1 MWYFRSPEIVFGED
15 ALSRLDSLVGK
26 HAFIVTDAAIA
37 SLGLVDR
44 VREKLN
50 GAGTSSTVFSKVE
63 PEPSLQT
70 VQRGAEEMRA
80 VSPDWI
86 IGVGGGSVL
95 DAAMAMRILY
105 ERPDLA
111 PEAINPFE
119 PLGLGTQVRL
129 ICIPTTAGTGSE
141 VTAGAVLTDLEAQR
155 KIEVGSY
162 EAVPD
167 IAIIDPQFTATLP
180 RQLTADTGIDVLTHS
195 VEGYCNTWAN
205 DFCDGLCL
213 QATRMVFEYL
223 PRVVEH
229 GVADMEAR
237 EKMANAAAIA
247 GLGMGNSHIALAHA
261 MGHAAGAIFG
271 IPHGRITGL
280 VLPFT
285 IEYTTNVSAGRYLD
299 LARMIG
305 LPAQDEAQAGQQLA
319 AAIRGLLTRIDQPV
333 SIQAAGISPE
343 DFEAKLA
350 DVCDRAEMD
359 ASIITSRRIPDRS
372 AFEQLFR
379 YAYAGQS
386 IDF

>member
-155 KIEVGSY
+155 KIETGS
-162 EAVPD
+162 
-167 IAIIDPQFTATLP
+167 
-180 RQLTADTGIDVLTHS
+180 
-195 VEGYCNTWAN
+195 
-205 DFCDGLCL
+205 
-213 QATRMVFEYL
+213 
-223 PRVVEH
+223 
-229 GVADMEAR
+229 
-237 EKMANAAAIA
+237 
-247 GLGMGNSHIALAHA
+247 
-261 MGHAAGAIFG
+261 
-271 IPHGRITGL
+271 
-280 VLPFT
+280 
-285 IEYTTNVSAGRYLD
+285 
-299 LARMIG
+299 
-305 LPAQDEAQAGQQLA
+305 
-319 AAIRGLLTRIDQPV
+319 
-333 SIQAAGISPE
+333 
-343 DFEAKLA
+343 
-350 DVCDRAEMD
+350 
-359 ASIITSRRIPDRS
+359 
-372 AFEQLFR
+372 
-379 YAYAGQS
+379 
-386 IDF
+386 